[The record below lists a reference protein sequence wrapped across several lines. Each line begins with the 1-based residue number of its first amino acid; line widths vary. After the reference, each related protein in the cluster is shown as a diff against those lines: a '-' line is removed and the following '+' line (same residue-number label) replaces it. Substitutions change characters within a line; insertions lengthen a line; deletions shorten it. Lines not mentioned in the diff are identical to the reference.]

1 MIYIP
6 HSLLSDKLTLLPA
19 PANLIP
25 EITRSLNTAG
35 SLILLK
41 YVELSSLHKQ
51 TIWSSGGTQQKA
63 LAQLSPGLNIFAL
76 FITNSIST
84 I

>member
-6 HSLLSDKLTLLPA
+6 HSPLSDKLTLLPA

-51 TIWSSGGTQQKA
+51 TS
-63 LAQLSPGLNIFAL
+63 L
-76 FITNSIST
+76 FPYGAVEATCKKPWQNFVLD
-84 I
+84 